1 MLPSLGSNDQ
11 AALPTAQIATPP
23 PGGKTGIAPFASPNP
38 PTDDIVMLA
47 GGDGFVAF
55 LRSFVRWDV
64 IDERGVEGG
73 KGGSE
78 GVKSPYFG
86 SGL

>member
-1 MLPSLGSNDQ
+1 
-11 AALPTAQIATPP
+11 
-23 PGGKTGIAPFASPNP
+23 
-38 PTDDIVMLA
+38 MLA
-47 GGDGFVAF
+47 GGDGLVAF

-86 SGL
+86 SGY